1 MHLTLQS
8 RVKQIVLLI
17 ISQCGLQVITP
28 LGKLRN
34 QHTRM
39 PLRGMFHERSLNYD
53 TFFKTPGTF
62 HWVPAPAIKRKNT
75 YPLVE

>member
-8 RVKQIVLLI
+8 REKQIVLLI
-17 ISQCGLQVITP
+17 ISRCGLHIIAP
-28 LGKLRN
+28 LGYLPN
-34 QHTRM
+34 QHTNAS
-39 PLRGMFHERSLNYD
+39 ERNVSQALAD

-75 YPLVE
+75 YPLLE